1 MQKIN
6 EASLKWSHE
15 ENEKKLAQL
24 KSNFNE
30 EQINLKN
37 EYESIIEDLNDQID
51 GFKNEVVV
59 SYLLYENSMT

>member
-24 KSNFNE
+24 KLNLQNE
-30 EQINLKN
+30 YDSKISDLNSQLDELKN
-37 EYESIIEDLNDQID
+37 EAYVSLNVLQ
-51 GFKNEVVV
+51 
-59 SYLLYENSMT
+59 

>member
-51 GFKNEVVV
+51 GFKNEVNV
-59 SYLLYENSMT
+59 SFLFLL

>member
-24 KSNFNE
+24 KL
-30 EQINLKN
+30 NLQN
-37 EYESIIEDLNDQID
+37 EYDSKISNLNSQLDEM
-51 GFKNEVVV
+51 KKMEANV
-59 SYLLYENSMT
+59 SLNVLR

>member
-24 KSNFNE
+24 KL
-30 EQINLKN
+30 NLQN
-37 EYESIIEDLNDQID
+37 EYDSKISNLNSQLDEM
-51 GFKNEVVV
+51 KKMEANV
-59 SYLLYENSMT
+59 SLNVLRWVETLFF

>member
-15 ENEKKLAQL
+15 ESERKLAQL

-30 EQINLKN
+30 EQLNLKN

-51 GFKNEVVV
+51 GFKNEVDV
-59 SYLLYENSMT
+59 SFLT